1 MPTYTLT
8 IRPAQTDAD
17 LDAAR
22 TLFRAYAESLDF
34 DLCFQG
40 FEAELDALPGD
51 YAPPEGALLLA
62 ETDGTVAGCV
72 AVRPMKEDGVCEMK
86 RLYVRPAFRRDGV
99 GRALATAIVETAQDL
114 GYDVMRLDTVKSMT
128 AARRLYASLGFAE
141 RDSYYHN
148 PLPDVVYMERDL

>member
-1 MPTYTLT
+1 MSTDPIT

-34 DLCFQG
+34 DLCFQD

-62 ETDGTVAGCV
+62 EVDGTVAGCV
-72 AVRPMKEDGVCEMK
+72 AVRPMEKDGVCEMK

-99 GRALATAIVETAQDL
+99 GRALATTIVNTAQAA
-114 GYDVMRLDTVKSMT
+114 GYDVMRLDTVESMT
-128 AARRLYASLGFAE
+128 AARRLYASIGFEE

-148 PLPDVVYMERDL
+148 PLPDVVYMERVL